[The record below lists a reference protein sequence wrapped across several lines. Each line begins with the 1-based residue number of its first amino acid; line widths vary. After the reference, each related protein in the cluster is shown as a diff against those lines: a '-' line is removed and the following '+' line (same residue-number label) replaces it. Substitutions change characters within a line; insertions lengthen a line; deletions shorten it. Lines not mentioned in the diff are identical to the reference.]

1 MVQRTLDAGVLP
13 ARWVTA
19 MRRTG
24 RTAKFR
30 LRLQQR
36 RIGYVLAV
44 PRSQK
49 IPTEGGIAR
58 ADTLAAL
65 APNAAWKRRS
75 AGDKVK
81 GPRLYD
87 WAVASLPDTGTADHG
102 FTRWLLIRRSITNPS
117 ELATTCATALP
128 TPRRATDPGN
138 RTRWAIE
145 ECFQTAKNEVGL
157 DQYQVRRY
165 DAWYRHITLGDGG
178 ARLPRYH
185 RRERGKGDTEPER
198 DGLIALTLGEVR
210 RLLAHLITRTRP
222 RDLIRRWSR
231 WRRRHQYRARTEPL
245 PAKTQTP
252 ARAAGVL
259 ATLKNQTKRLRA
271 RKPNS
276 SSNSTSRPN
285 PSSPPT

>member
-1 MVQRTLDAGVLP
+1 MGDRDEAYGQDS
-13 ARWVTA
+13 
-19 MRRTG
+19 
-24 RTAKFR
+24 KFR

-117 ELATTCATALP
+117 ELAYLCYGP
-128 TPRRATDPGN
+128 TDTPHEQLIRVTG
-138 RTRWAIE
+138 TRWAIE

-165 DAWYRHITLGDGG
+165 DAWYRHITPGDGG

-185 RRERGKGDTEPER
+185 RRERGKRHPNPER
-198 DGLIALTLGEVR
+198 DGLIALTLGQGYDVC
-210 RLLAHLITRTRP
+210 
-222 RDLIRRWSR
+222 
-231 WRRRHQYRARTEPL
+231 
-245 PAKTQTP
+245 
-252 ARAAGVL
+252 
-259 ATLKNQTKRLRA
+259 
-271 RKPNS
+271 
-276 SSNSTSRPN
+276 
-285 PSSPPT
+285 